1 VGSPKKSS
9 EFYPIYDTEL
19 PPLGL
24 SHSGSFWHLF
34 YNNQIKTRLGSATMN
49 QSWAL
54 IFNSKRLSHLL
65 NFPLTTLQ
73 IDTKK
78 ADPKVSLFQT
88 GK

>member
-1 VGSPKKSS
+1 MIQSCRREDYLTAAV
-9 EFYPIYDTEL
+9 IL
-19 PPLGL
+19 
-24 SHSGSFWHLF
+24 HLF
-34 YNNQIKTRLGSATMN
+34 YNNQIKTKLGSATMN
-49 QSWAL
+49 QSWTL